1 MSFDIRLISPAP
13 RRASRGL
20 SHSPAGVPSLA
31 GVASPAGVYLAGKKH
46 HPPAQNEFLKT
57 RHILQFLPLRFL
69 KI

>member
-1 MSFDIRLISPAP
+1 MGFDIRLISPAP

-20 SHSPAGVPSLA
+20 SHSPAGVPSL
-31 GVASPAGVYLAGKKH
+31 AGVYLAGKKH